1 MHSPVSAVP
10 PRRPA
15 PGRLL
20 PLCLVT
26 IVAACGGGGG
36 GGGGG
41 GPVTPTDD
49 LESGLNKLGVPT
61 ERTPRESAPGLEVDD
76 ADTPLGRRPVL
87 SRTDELALINLG
99 TTGMPAST
107 SPLLLLELTDG
118 NGNATADVIYGQD
131 QNQVPFLPQSS
142 SFQSPGT
149 LRDAVAADCDGN
161 GLEEIVLVYQDGIET
176 RVRRVG
182 DQTQGFADTDV
193 QIATFGNIE
202 NVTAIAADLDLDG
215 RDDLVLGMTEGGRG
229 KVRAFRAS
237 GSTFVPLGSEIDIAP
252 DVNGATMWLQ
262 LCAGNVD
269 TDGRP
274 EIAVAVQELSG
285 GGAGT
290 ARTLVLDDAQAGF
303 AVLRNEVFTAR
314 DQNQTLRVALT
325 SSIAL
330 GDVDG
335 DGLDEVLF
343 AGLTEFADQC
353 DSTKMLFVALDDAI
367 GQFVELGTFYG
378 TYSYSGCNS
387 PSNRRVRTI
396 HLNALDLDGDGRD
409 EVAANRYVFDDFVDA
424 SPWTE
429 VNDWRLPAD
438 TIWNQNAHGFFDRTT
453 SAFVKGDFNG
463 DDREDLAVHRQ
474 DLNDVRVYGLPATS
488 ASVTELRSVPVT
500 FQNSQQRRFPILL
513 PVNVDQDSAVLSYA
527 EAEYQLVFSEP
538 IVLAALAAPPTRQG
552 IGQNVAGSFTA
563 FGNTTSTASESER
576 SVTFSA
582 GVSAGVNIDGG
593 PLTQSEF
600 EFKATLTEAATRT
613 RGQAYEL
620 SKTIIF
626 TSAPEEDLVVFTTVP
641 IDRYVF
647 TVLSHP
653 DPALIGEK
661 VTVDYPRTPITLQAE
676 RTFYNGSI
684 PAGAQRVDASVF
696 EHVVGDPSTYPGI
709 ARRNALRSLYGGL
722 QVGPQ
727 SVGQGGGSTEVTLQ
741 VGSSIS
747 SGGALSLSYEQEL
760 TATGGTVL
768 GGVSVGVEATSTWKV
783 QSGTSTTYTGVVGA
797 IDAANFAANGYS
809 FGLFTY
815 VYRAP
820 GSQQFQVLNYW
831 VE

>member
-1 MHSPVSAVP
+1 MHPSVSVDF
-10 PRRPA
+10 PRRSA
-15 PGRLL
+15 QRRLL
-20 PLCLVT
+20 PFVLLAV
-26 IVAACGGGGG
+26 VAACGGGGG

-41 GPVTPTDD
+41 GPVAPNDD

-61 ERTPRESAPGLEVDD
+61 DRTPRESAPGVEVDP

-107 SPLLLLELTDG
+107 SPLLLVELTDA

-131 QNQVPFLPQSS
+131 ENQVPFLPQSS
-142 SFQSPGT
+142 SFQVPGT

-161 GLEEIVLVYQDGIET
+161 GLEEIVMVYQDGIET
-176 RVRRVG
+176 RVRKVA
-182 DQTQGFADTDV
+182 DETQGFVDSDS
-193 QIATFGNIE
+193 QIASYGNIE
-202 NVTAIAADLDLDG
+202 NLTAIAADLDQDG

-252 DVNGATMWLQ
+252 DVNGSRMWLQ
-262 LCAGNVD
+262 LAAGNID
-269 TDGRP
+269 SDGRP
-274 EIAVAVQELSG
+274 EIAVAVQEISG
-285 GGAGT
+285 GSSGT
-290 ARTLVLDDAQAGF
+290 ARTLVLDDAQQNF
-303 AVLRNEVFTAR
+303 AVLRSEVFTAR
-314 DQNQTLRVALT
+314 DQNQTLRVAQT

-343 AGLTEFADQC
+343 AGLTEFATQC
-353 DSTKMLFVALDDAI
+353 NPTKMLFVALDDALA
-367 GQFVELGTFYG
+367 QFAELGTFYG
-378 TYSYSGCNS
+378 SYSYAGCNS

-396 HLNALDLDGDGRD
+396 HLNALDIDGDGRD
-409 EVAANRYVFDDFVDA
+409 EIAANRYVFDDFVDA
-424 SPWTE
+424 SPWAE
-429 VNDWRLPAD
+429 VADWRLPAD
-438 TIWNQNAHGFFDRTT
+438 TIWNQNAYGFFDRTT
-453 SAFVKGDFNG
+453 SDFVKGDFNG

-474 DLNDVRVYGLPATS
+474 DLNDVRVFGLPATGNT
-488 ASVTELRSVPVT
+488 VTELRSVPVT
-500 FQNSQQRRFPILL
+500 FQNSQVRQFPILL
-513 PVNVDQDSAVLSYA
+513 PVNVDQDSAVLSYS

-563 FGNTTSTASESER
+563 FGNTTTTGSESER

-593 PLTQSEF
+593 ALTQSEF
-600 EFKATLTEAATRT
+600 EFKATLTRAATRT
-613 RGQAYEL
+613 RGRAYEL

-626 TSAPEEDLVVFTTVP
+626 SSAPEEDLVVFTTVP

-653 DPALIGEK
+653 DPALIGDK
-661 VTVDYPRTPITLQAE
+661 VTVDYPRSPITLQAE
-676 RTFYNGSI
+676 RNFYNESV
-684 PAGAQRVDASVF
+684 PAGAQQVDASVF
-696 EHVVGDPSTYPGI
+696 EHVVGDPSTYPGVV
-709 ARRNALRSLYGGL
+709 RRNALRSLYGGL
-722 QVGPQ
+722 QIGPQ
-727 SVGQGGGSTEVTLQ
+727 AVGQGGGTTEVTLQ

-747 SGGALSLSYEQEL
+747 SGGALSTSYEQEV

-768 GGVSVGVEATSTWKV
+768 GGISVGVEETDTWKV
-783 QSGTSTTYTGVVGA
+783 TSGSSTTYTGVVGA
-797 IDAANFAANGYS
+797 IDAANFAANSYS

-820 GSQQFQVLNYW
+820 GQQQFQVLNYW